1 VEGESTTE
9 LLLACA
15 QEGSAAYA
23 GFERFV
29 GRVHGRSGG
38 FVLHHSESGD
48 REIAEQVATLSVVP
62 NSGSG
67 ELRGLRGTARVAA
80 GPDGGHAFTVDYHFE
95 S

>member
-1 VEGESTTE
+1 MEGEGTTE
-9 LLLACA
+9 LLLAYP